1 MKALSPHV
9 QDDIPST
16 IEVVGTTCFKPD
28 NLIYDVQVM
37 ISLEGLDQDDIPLAD
52 LQDQYFRRITSLGID
67 KKEFKEDKLA
77 YLALSYKKKGTLF
90 LFDTTSKETFEQV
103 LSVRTAASRL
113 VLVSIS
119 AILSLEE
126 SEELATAA
134 IENAKEKAK
143 GVAEAH
149 NRSIGKILKIKD
161 DQPGIVYKFNFDPGV
176 NLTTFDLDANY
187 EYPYPV
193 KVTFELL

>member
-9 QDDIPST
+9 RDDIPST
-16 IEVVGTTCFKPD
+16 IEVVGTTCFQPD
-28 NLIYDVQVM
+28 NLIYDVQIM
-37 ISLEGLDQDDIPLAD
+37 ISLEGLEQDDIPLAD

-119 AILSLEE
+119 AILSPEE
-126 SEELATAA
+126 SEELTTAA
-134 IENAKEKAK
+134 IENAREKAK
-143 GVAEAH
+143 GVAEEH

-161 DQPGIVYKFNFDPGV
+161 NQPGIVYKLNFDLGV
-176 NLTTFDLDANY
+176 NLTTFDLDENY
-187 EYPYPV
+187 AYPFPV

>member
-9 QDDIPST
+9 RDDIPST

-103 LSVRTAASRL
+103 LSVKTSASGLRSVTAS
-113 VLVSIS
+113 V
-119 AILSLEE
+119 ILSPEK
-126 SEELATAA
+126 SRELATAA
-134 IENAKEKAK
+134 IANARERAQ
-143 GVAEAH
+143 GIAEGQD
-149 NRSIGKILKIKD
+149 RKIGKILHIKD
-161 DQPGIVYKFNFDPGV
+161 HQPGKVH
-176 NLTTFDLDANY
+176 NLHSNSTHLDFDANY

-193 KVTFELL
+193 TVTFELL